1 MVFETFEGVKVHVR
15 AAEIVTAFA
24 QCEQWSEPP
33 AETTA
38 SGIVTTTA
46 VGYGKITTV
55 TLGNNMGAA
64 EQQQLALLAERAGQ
78 PVQDCVIV
86 YSDICEWPHPRMK
99 GSTSFIQFGIFQE
112 ETT

>member
-15 AAEIVTAFA
+15 ATEILAAFA
-24 QCEQWSEPP
+24 QCEQWSGRP

-38 SGIVTTTA
+38 SGIVTATA
-46 VGYGKITTV
+46 VGYGEITTV

-64 EQQQLALLAERAGQ
+64 EQQQLALLAERTGR
-78 PVQDCVIV
+78 PLQDCVIV

-112 ETT
+112 ESA